1 LSEYFTFS
9 NINLLVI
16 ITLLILL
23 YASFFFTSK
32 TLTKSLNLNNY
43 NDFEPRERQYSFFL
57 LFFGISIPL
66 IEVILNYF
74 DVRNKNYLFVNVTVG
89 LILISFY
96 NLCTKTVF
104 FQKRINQVFVLCYF
118 SYLTFIIYNVYFK
131 EFELISFVSLI
142 VALFLSYF
150 IFKNILHYW
159 VFIITLF
166 LLLVA
171 SYNYELIPKANTIV
185 LVCSLIL
192 TVAIHTSRHLA
203 LIENRN
209 KFLFANMVVNSG
221 SSIILITNKKGEV
234 SFCSESITE
243 ILGYKANEVL
253 GMEYWKLTE
262 DPEFVGEEY
271 HNTYID
277 DRLYVRK
284 LKCKNGDYKYIQ
296 WKDKKFSEDVII
308 GIGQD
313 ITEEINIKNHYRDL
327 IETAKDLIYEIDENG
342 SVFYVNAFTIKTL
355 GYSKEEIFSN
365 SYEVFIRPDYLDR
378 VKEFYLDK
386 PEKTTDFQE
395 FVFPLVKKDGETVWV
410 SQKVTIKNNEAE
422 NKISYYAYARDIT
435 LIKSLEI
442 EHFERASKI
451 RIHNQIIKQLTSRSY
466 SNDENFNTV
475 LKNIIQTV
483 ANNCDIDR
491 ISYWSHIGEG
501 IKCESIY
508 YLKSKRFEK
517 NFVLNKSDFSKYFEG
532 IETGLQI
539 VASNVYENKI
549 LEELCYEYFPKNNIK
564 SLLDTPIFINNKVVG
579 ILCFEIIENS
589 KEWDNEDINFARSI
603 ADLIGISIETQM
615 RIDAEK
621 KLAYKSGIQEEIIRN
636 TEKFLFSKTNKEILE
651 GIILTIGNVT
661 NVDRVSFFE
670 YEPEKKA
677 YSQRC
682 RWTASAKSLT
692 QPNPNLINVDINVIP
707 DVTEKLQKKEIYF
720 SIVRK
725 IKNEITKEYLNKL
738 NTKSIL
744 FLPIFIKSDF
754 HGFIVFDD
762 STNERDWSKDELS
775 TLETLSKNISFAL
788 ERNLNETIIQES
800 EEKFRLLADNIPGVV
815 YLSNNDENFTK
826 IYLNEQIE
834 KLTGYEK
841 SDFIEGKMNFIDLV
855 HPDEKKK
862 ILEEQHN
869 AINEGKP
876 FHFIYRIIKKDK
888 SIAWIEE
895 FGDAIHKDGKIS
907 SIEGIFLDVT
917 ERKNAENAIKDKEY
931 AEAANKAKSEFLAH
945 MSHEIRTP
953 LNGIIGFTQL
963 LMNTNLENI
972 QQKYM
977 STINESAIS
986 LMEVINNIL
995 DFSKLESGKI
1005 ELSVDKNKVNDI
1017 ANQVIDLVQ
1026 YETNQK
1032 KIDLILDIDSNV
1044 PKYIWVDYVRLKQ
1057 VLINLLSNA
1066 VKFTE
1071 KGKIIFRIS
1080 VDEFISENNVKIKFS
1095 IKDTGIGIKQKNKNK
1110 IFEAFAQEDA
1120 TTNKRF
1126 GGTGLGLSISNQLL
1140 GLMDSKLELESEF
1153 GKGSDFYFSIVVKYS
1168 DIEKDKTSQNKTL
1181 SEKNNAYEIVSQ
1193 KALNVFVLEDNK
1205 INMLLAKTLVKQ
1217 YLPNANLFEFENGKS
1232 LINIIDEIETPDL
1245 ILMDIQMPEMNGYE
1259 TTIEFK
1265 KKPEFSNIPII
1276 ALTAGTTDGEKE
1288 KCLETGMNDYI
1299 SKPIDKE
1306 QLKNVLN
1313 KWINLV

>member
-1 LSEYFTFS
+1 MSEYFTFS

-32 TLTKSLNLNNY
+32 NLTKSLNINNY
-43 NDFEPRERQYSFFL
+43 SDFEPRERQYSFFL

-74 DVRNKNYLFVNVTVG
+74 NIRSKSFLFINVTVG
-89 LILISFY
+89 IILISFY
-96 NLCTKTVF
+96 NLCTRTAF
-104 FQKRINQVFVLCYF
+104 FSKRINSVFILCYF
-118 SYLTFIIYNVYFK
+118 SYFVFIIHNVYFK

-142 VALFLSYF
+142 VAVFLSYF
-150 IFKNILHYW
+150 VFKNILHYW
-159 VFIITLF
+159 VYIITLF

-171 SYNYELIPKANTIV
+171 SYNYELIPKENTIV

-209 KFLFANMVVNSG
+209 KFLFANMVVNNG

-243 ILGYKANEVL
+243 ILGYKAEEVL
-253 GMEYWKLTE
+253 GMEYWRLTE

-271 HNTYID
+271 HNEYID
-277 DRLYVRK
+277 NRLYVRK
-284 LKCKNGDYKYIQ
+284 LKCKNGDYKYVQ
-296 WKDKKFSEDVII
+296 WKDKKFSENIII

-313 ITEEINIKNHYRDL
+313 VTEEINIKNHYRDL

-342 SVFYVNAFTIKTL
+342 NIFYVNAFTIKTL

-365 SYEVFIRPDYLDR
+365 SYEAFIRPDYLDQ
-378 VKEFYLDK
+378 VKEYYLNRPDK
-386 PEKTTDFQE
+386 TSDFQE
-395 FVFPLVKKDGETVWV
+395 FVFPLIKKDGETIWV
-410 SQKVTIKNNEAE
+410 SQKVTIKHNDAE

-466 SNDENFNTV
+466 SNDENFNTT

-483 ANNCDIDR
+483 SNNCNIDR
-491 ISYWSHIGEG
+491 ISYWTHLDDA

-517 NFVLNKSDFSKYFEG
+517 NFVLNKTDFEKYFEG

-579 ILCFEIIENS
+579 ILCFEITENI

-603 ADLIGISIETQM
+603 SDLIAISIEAKM

-621 KLAYKSGIQEEIIRN
+621 KLAYKSGIQEEIIKN

-661 NVDRVSFFE
+661 NVDKVSFFE
-670 YEPEKKA
+670 FNSEKNK
-677 YSQRC
+677 YTQQY

-692 QPNPNLINVDINVIP
+692 PPNPNLVDVDINVIP
-707 DVTEKLQKKEIYF
+707 DVTEKLQQKEIYF
-720 SIVRK
+720 SVVRK
-725 IKNEITKEYLNKL
+725 IKNQATKDYLNGL

-754 HGFIVFDD
+754 YGFIVFDD

-815 YLSNNDENFTK
+815 YLSNNDKNFTK
-826 IYLNEQIE
+826 IYLNEQVE
-834 KLTGYEK
+834 KLTGYKKE
-841 SDFIEGKMNFIDLV
+841 DFINGKLNFIDLV
-855 HPDEKKK
+855 HPDEKEKT
-862 ILEEQHN
+862 LEEQHK

-876 FHFIYRIIKKDK
+876 FHFIYRIIRKDN

-1005 ELSVDKNKVNDI
+1005 ELSIEKNKIYDI

-1032 KIDLILDIDSNV
+1032 NIDLVLDIDSNV

-1071 KGKIIFRIS
+1071 KGKIIFHIS
-1080 VDEFISENNVKIKFS
+1080 VDQFVDENYAKIKFS

-1140 GLMDSKLELESEF
+1140 GLMDSKLELESEY
-1153 GKGSDFYFSIVVKYS
+1153 GKGSDFYFSINVKYS
-1168 DIEKDKTSQNKTL
+1168 DLEKDKSSQNKNTL
-1181 SEKNNAYEIVSQ
+1181 EKNNVFEIVSQ
-1193 KALNVFVLEDNK
+1193 NTFNIFIFEDNK
-1205 INMLLAKTLVKQ
+1205 INMLLAKTLIKQ
-1217 YLPNANLFEFENGKS
+1217 YLPNSNIFEFENGKQ
-1232 LINIIDEIETPDL
+1232 LIDKIDIYEKVDL

-1259 TTIEFK
+1259 TTIELRK
-1265 KKPEFSNIPII
+1265 NVKFSNTPII

-1313 KWINLV
+1313 RWINLV